1 MTDISRVEK
10 TFYKHPKAI
19 KARNAEPGS
28 ISLWLFA
35 NCWCRNHRTQGV
47 IPREKALELG
57 SEAEIQALVDA
68 RLWRLVGDDYEFRDW
83 RDWNPDMV
91 RKTPT
96 SSAIYI
102 VQRKLPN
109 HPKATQDRLADEV
122 LKLIE
127 EGVPRKAIEAG
138 LDKWAIRKDATFSWL
153 PYFVS
158 DAIRDEGESLSAAI
172 REARKT
178 WNMAPLAKFGLE
190 WVAPDLP
197 PRIPVKRVREF
208 MQSQKSA
215 WLDMIEADIERE
227 STERRTS

>member
-1 MTDISRVEK
+1 MSDISRVEK

-57 SEAEIQALVDA
+57 SEQEIQALVDA
-68 RLWRLVGDDYEFRDW
+68 RLWRKVRDDYEFRDW
-83 RDWNPDMV
+83 RDWNPDMAK
-91 RKTPT
+91 KTPT

-102 VQRKLPN
+102 VPRKLPN

-138 LDKWAIRKDATFSWL
+138 LETWRSRKDARFAWL
-153 PYFVS
+153 AYFVS
-158 DAIRDEGESLSAAI
+158 DAIRDGECGVHAAI
-172 REARKT
+172 KEARKT
-178 WNMAPLAKFGLE
+178 WNMTPLAEFGFKWE
-190 WVAPDLP
+190 PPDLP
-197 PRIPVKRVREF
+197 DGMRTARQVREF
-208 MQSQKSA
+208 MRERKAA
-215 WLDMIEADIERE
+215 WLDEIEAQIGSDN
-227 STERRTS
+227 TSE